1 MSAVM
6 EPQMTNPTKATTLL
20 IFFLVSNA
28 ITAADADPQIKVK
41 QGPLD
46 HIVLH
51 AEQISQAD
59 AIHVELFDTNNAK
72 MGKAKHQDTA
82 RQLAEAAPHLLAAD
96 IVTELR
102 ESGFTNISLAATDD
116 DQSKDHSLI
125 LSGQFTELN
134 PGSQAVRAWIGFGA
148 GESKV
153 CVDASLR
160 ETTGKSL
167 AEFSH
172 CSKGIG
178 WGASE
183 AQMEADAERLGHQF
197 ALLMQNWAA
206 GKYAE

>member
-1 MSAVM
+1 
-6 EPQMTNPTKATTLL
+6 MTIPTKATMLL
-20 IFFLVSNA
+20 LAFLVSS
-28 ITAADADPQIKVK
+28 TVMAADAGPNIEVK
-41 QGPLD
+41 RGPLD

-59 AIHVELFDTNNAK
+59 AILVELFDTSNAK
-72 MGKAKHQDTA
+72 LGKAKHQDTA

-102 ESGFTNISLAATDD
+102 ESGFTNISLAAPDGE
-116 DQSKDHSLI
+116 QNKDHSLI

-160 ETTGKSL
+160 EPAGKTL
-167 AEFSH
+167 AEISH

-183 AQMEADAERLGHQF
+183 AQMEADADRLGHQF

-206 GKYAE
+206 GKYAN